1 MTAFY
6 QTHILARYPP
16 AELLEEKIEVALE
29 ETPKAGS
36 SGPDRAAK
44 LGGGTNQTGARA
56 YNERLVLSLIRRNGR
71 LAKAEL
77 ARLTG
82 LSAQTI
88 TLIVKSLEA
97 DQLVVKTAP
106 TRGRVGQP
114 SVPFSLNPDAV
125 FSFGL
130 KIGRRSAE
138 LVLCDFTGKIR
149 ARASQSY
156 PYPTPRSVLDFTRQ
170 GLAEMQSSR
179 PESQWNRI
187 VGLGIAMP
195 FEIWNWKD
203 QTSGPAEA
211 LDQWRDYEVRSEF
224 SAASGLPVLISN
236 DASAACAAEVSQ
248 ADDLQNLDFLYFFIG
263 WFIGGGLVLSGS
275 LYPGRSGNAAAVG
288 SMPVTSPGGPVQLI
302 KRASLYLL
310 EDMLIEDGFDPAI
323 IWSAEGDWRE
333 IENTLS
339 RWLEMAADAIA
350 QAIAAATA
358 VVDFQS
364 IHIDA
369 AVPPKIR
376 DRIVEEVKKAF
387 LKQDRQGLMP
397 VSIVPGE
404 VGADARAIGAAMLP
418 ILANFTRD
426 REVLFKNVAL
436 AN

>member
-1 MTAFY
+1 M
-6 QTHILARYPP
+6 
-16 AELLEEKIEVALE
+16 ALE
-29 ETPKAGS
+29 ETPKADADTPGS
-36 SGPDRAAK
+36 PVK
-44 LGGGTNQTGARA
+44 LGGGTNQSGARA
-56 YNERLVLSLIRRNGR
+56 YNERLVLSLIRRNRR

-97 DQLVVKTAP
+97 DELVVKTAP

-114 SVPFSLNPDAV
+114 SIPFSLNPDAV

-138 LVLCDFTGKIR
+138 LVLSDFGGGIR

-156 PYPTPRSVLDFTRQ
+156 AFPTPGSVLGFLRQ
-170 GLAEMQSSR
+170 NLKSMQ
-179 PESQWNRI
+179 ESLPDKFGNRI

-203 QTSGPAEA
+203 QISDPTDA
-211 LDQWRDYEVRSEF
+211 LDQWRDYDVRSEF
-224 SAASGLPVLISN
+224 SAASGLPVIISN
-236 DASAACAAEVSQ
+236 DASAACAAEISR

-275 LYPGRSGNAAAVG
+275 LYPGRSGNAGAVG
-288 SMPVTSPGGPVQLI
+288 SMPVTSAQGPVQLI

-310 EDMLIEDGFDPAI
+310 EEMLIEDGHDPGI
-323 IWSAEGDWRE
+323 IWSAEEDWRH
-333 IENTLS
+333 IEDTLA
-339 RWLEMAADAIA
+339 RWLAMAADAIA

-369 AVPPKIR
+369 AVPPRVR
-376 DRIVEEVKKAF
+376 DQIVREVEKAF
-387 LKQDRQGLMP
+387 LKQDHQGLVP
-397 VSIVPGE
+397 VSIVPGS

-418 ILANFTRD
+418 ILANFSRD
-426 REVLFKNVAL
+426 REVLFKDVAL

>member
-1 MTAFY
+1 M
-6 QTHILARYPP
+6 
-16 AELLEEKIEVALE
+16 ALE
-29 ETPKAGS
+29 ETSKPAGTRL
-36 SGPDRAAK
+36 DRGSK

-97 DQLVVKTAP
+97 DELLLKTTP

-114 SVPFSLNPDAV
+114 SVPFSLNPDAI
-125 FSFGL
+125 FSLGL
-130 KIGRRSAE
+130 KIGRRSVE
-138 LVLCDFTGKIR
+138 LVLCDFSGKIR
-149 ARASQSY
+149 TRARQSY
-156 PYPTPRSVLDFTRQ
+156 PYPTPDLVLDFMRQ
-170 GLAEMQSSR
+170 NLADMQQSLPDKLR
-179 PESQWNRI
+179 GRI

-203 QTSGPAEA
+203 QISGPADA
-211 LDQWRDYEVRSEF
+211 LEQWRGYDVRAAF
-224 SAASGLPVLISN
+224 SAASGLPVIISN

-275 LYPGRSGNAAAVG
+275 LYPGRGGNAGALG
-288 SMPVTSPGGPVQLI
+288 SLPVTSPEGPVQLI

-310 EDMLIEDGFDPAI
+310 EEMLIEDGREPAI
-323 IWSAEGDWRE
+323 IWSSEGDWGE
-333 IENTLS
+333 IEDTLS
-339 RWLEMAADAIA
+339 RWLAMAADAIA

-358 VVDFQS
+358 VIDFQS

-387 LKQDRQGLMP
+387 LKQDQQGLLP
-397 VSIVPGE
+397 VSIVPGG
-404 VGADARAIGAAMLP
+404 VGADARALGAAMLP
-418 ILANFTRD
+418 ILANFSRD
-426 REVLFKNVAL
+426 REVLFKDVAL
-436 AN
+436 TN